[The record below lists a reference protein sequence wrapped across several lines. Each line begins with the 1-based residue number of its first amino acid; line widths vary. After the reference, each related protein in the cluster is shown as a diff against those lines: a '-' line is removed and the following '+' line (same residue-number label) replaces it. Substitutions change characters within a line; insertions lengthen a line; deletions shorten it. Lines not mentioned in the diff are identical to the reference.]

1 MELLA
6 PNKASLP
13 AIKEDRIMVI
23 DLISPELQTT
33 LVMCASVAWFT
44 WLAFVA

>member
-6 PNKASLP
+6 TNKASLP
-13 AIKEDRIMVI
+13 AIKLKLYMAI

-33 LVMCASVAWFT
+33 LVMCASVAWYF
-44 WLAFVA
+44 WLGFVA